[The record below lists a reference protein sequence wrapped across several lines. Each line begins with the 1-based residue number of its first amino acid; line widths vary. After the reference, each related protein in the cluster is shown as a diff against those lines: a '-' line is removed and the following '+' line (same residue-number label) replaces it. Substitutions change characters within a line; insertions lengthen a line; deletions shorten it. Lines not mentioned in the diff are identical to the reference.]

1 MKFGNVELAPEE
13 EKIINEI
20 GWEKF
25 ERSVDANTTYCRLM
39 SSYAKN
45 LQGTEHDYPQYYG
58 GAYVDEDGFLVIAVT
73 EDVAECKKDLMFRID
88 DSMVRYQLVSFNYSF
103 LQSIKNLIQNYIDS
117 NRDDEVSRNIKAWG
131 IRQKMNK
138 VIVYLEDTNDERIK
152 GFKEKITSSDAVQF
166 MPMAG
171 HFVADTVSIDAGN
184 PIKNASVAYRA
195 LTVGSQI
202 KGVVTAAHVVRLNNY
217 IQTVGGTDFAKCIK
231 RHYGVSADAAFCEIT
246 DANFV
251 PSRDIYGLSGAI
263 LNNNTMDPI
272 EGSIVY
278 KVGSKTGLTSGLI
291 MDTDFACQYKDGT
304 RFQHLTATSYGHDH
318 GDSGGIV
325 YYLTGSTR
333 FIAGVHCAGFE
344 NGVPENPE
352 ITAVYSKAS
361 KINSLLDIYGY

>member
-13 EKIINEI
+13 EKIISEI
-20 GWEKF
+20 GWERF
-25 ERSVDANTTYCRLM
+25 ERSVDANTTYYRLM
-39 SSYAKN
+39 NSYAKN

-73 EDVAECKKDLMFRID
+73 EDIAKCKKDLMLRID
-88 DSMVRYQLVSFNYSF
+88 DSMVKYQLVPFSYSF
-103 LQSIKNLIQNYIDS
+103 LQSIKNSIQDYVDLNG
-117 NRDDEVSRNIKAWG
+117 DDEVSRNIKAWG
-131 IRQKMNK
+131 IRQKMNR

-152 GFKEKITSSDAVQF
+152 EFKEKITSSDAVHF

-171 HFVADTVSIDAGN
+171 YFVPDTVSIDAGN
-184 PIKNASVAYRA
+184 PIKNATVAYRA
-195 LTVGSQI
+195 ITPNSQI

-263 LNNNTMDPI
+263 LDNNTMDPI

-278 KVGSKTGLTSGLI
+278 KVGSTTGLTSGLI

-304 RFQHLTATSYGHDH
+304 RFQHLTATAYKRGG
-318 GDSGGIV
+318 GDSGGLV

-333 FIAGVHCAGFE
+333 FIAGVHCAGYD

-361 KINSLLDIYGY
+361 EINSLLGIYGY